1 MTEMEL
7 KLLLAK
13 YNILSRERAKAAY
26 MWRCT
31 GESLC
36 YEAKWSKCV
45 DEMEKMRDDLRECG
59 YKFDYTDSKVADRL
73 RYNVYKIVPVN
84 DEE

>member
-1 MTEMEL
+1 MTEIEL
-7 KLLLAK
+7 KLLLLR
-13 YNILSRERAKAAY
+13 YNNLSKERAKAAY

-45 DEMEKMRDDLRECG
+45 DEMSKIKADLRECG
-59 YKFDYTDSKVADRL
+59 YEFASIGYKVVDK
-73 RYNVYKIVPVN
+73 VQHEEYKVVPISN
-84 DEE
+84 C

>member
-1 MTEMEL
+1 MTETEL
-7 KLLLAK
+7 KLLLLR
-13 YNILSRERAKAAY
+13 YNNLSKERAKAAY

-45 DEMEKMRDDLRECG
+45 DEMEKMRNDLRECG
-59 YKFDYTDSKVADRL
+59 YEFASIGYKVVDKVQHEEYTV
-73 RYNVYKIVPVN
+73 VPISN
-84 DEE
+84 C